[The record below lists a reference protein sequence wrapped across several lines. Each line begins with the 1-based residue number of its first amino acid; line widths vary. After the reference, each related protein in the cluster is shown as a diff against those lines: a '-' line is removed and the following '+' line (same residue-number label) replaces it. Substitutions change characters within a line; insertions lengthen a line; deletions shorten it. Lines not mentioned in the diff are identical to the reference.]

1 MIDSLEIIILLFEL
15 VFFAV
20 ISIIIAEMFVKV
32 SMNYVSLIMGAV
44 LGLLPVTTYDIRSFN
59 PEVFMLL
66 IVAPLLFFEGQAT
79 FLNVVGKRVKQI
91 FQVTVIMVLLCAI
104 VAGFSSYA
112 IGKIGLPLAF
122 ILAAISTPTDA
133 TATQSVTE
141 GLKIPRREGFFL
153 KMESLFNDAS
163 GIISS
168 NMAVLWY
175 INGRINYRETLTD
188 FILSAGG
195 GIVIGFIIAWIIVLF
210 RQALLRS
217 SYNSVNA
224 QVIIY
229 LMTPFIIYYLAEEFH
244 VSGIIAVVC
253 AGLVHNA
260 ETQRSRLA
268 NAQMVYMGTNLVS
281 IITELFNSIVFVILG
296 MMLVNIIKDESITY
310 NSWIW
315 ITLGAILYLS
325 NVIVRYIY
333 GRIKFK
339 MDNRAG

>member
-20 ISIIIAEMFVKV
+20 ISIIIAEIFVKV

-163 GIISS
+163 GIILL

-188 FILSAGG
+188 FMLSAGG

-244 VSGIIAVVC
+244 VCWNYCSSLCRI
-253 AGLVHNA
+253 
-260 ETQRSRLA
+260 
-268 NAQMVYMGTNLVS
+268 
-281 IITELFNSIVFVILG
+281 
-296 MMLVNIIKDESITY
+296 
-310 NSWIW
+310 
-315 ITLGAILYLS
+315 GA
-325 NVIVRYIY
+325 
-333 GRIKFK
+333 
-339 MDNRAG
+339 

>member
-20 ISIIIAEMFVKV
+20 ISIIIAEMFAKV

-153 KMESLFNDAS
+153 KM
-163 GIISS
+163 
-168 NMAVLWY
+168 
-175 INGRINYRETLTD
+175 
-188 FILSAGG
+188 
-195 GIVIGFIIAWIIVLF
+195 
-210 RQALLRS
+210 
-217 SYNSVNA
+217 
-224 QVIIY
+224 
-229 LMTPFIIYYLAEEFH
+229 
-244 VSGIIAVVC
+244 
-253 AGLVHNA
+253 
-260 ETQRSRLA
+260 
-268 NAQMVYMGTNLVS
+268 
-281 IITELFNSIVFVILG
+281 
-296 MMLVNIIKDESITY
+296 
-310 NSWIW
+310 
-315 ITLGAILYLS
+315 
-325 NVIVRYIY
+325 
-333 GRIKFK
+333 
-339 MDNRAG
+339 